1 MSLKEE
7 LLEQRAY
14 YLYQI
19 KNLELELIIDPNEED
34 KDVIKRELDFILID
48 LNTVNLELGKLE
60 KI

>member
-1 MSLKEE
+1 VSLKEE